1 MIVGVTVSVFA
12 VIGTGAL
19 ARRIGWL
26 SEEADRSLLK
36 LGVGLFLPCLIFSV
50 VSDNPALRQTGNLV
64 LPPLVGFGTMV
75 LGLAVAG
82 AVTRLGTRLTG
93 LEGAAQA
100 RTFALAV
107 GFYNY
112 GFIPL
117 PLVRRIFDDNT
128 LGVLFV
134 HNVGAGLALWT
145 VGVAVLSGARQRR
158 AWRRMLNPPSIAV
171 ITGVAFNLLGLTP
184 LARDHAGFLLTAV
197 EWMGQA
203 AVPILLILVGATMAE
218 QFRSGGRGEGRQG
231 AAKVITWSCLLRLG
245 LLPAAFL
252 LIAAWIP
259 ASREL
264 KSVIIVQAAMPGA
277 VIPVLLARHYHGHP
291 ATALRVALSTAL
303 LSLITIPLWI
313 SLGMTLLLSSSSSP
327 LPSSVSCFPFL
338 PFPLFPSY
346 TSALLG

>member
-1 MIVGVTVSVFA
+1 MIVGVTVSVFT
-12 VIGTGAL
+12 VIGAGAL

-26 SEEADRSLLK
+26 SEEADRSLLR
-36 LGVGLFLPCLIFSV
+36 LGIDLLLPCLIFTV
-50 VSDNPALRQTGNLV
+50 VSDNPALRQTGNLA

-82 AVTRLGTRLTG
+82 AVTRLATRLTG

-107 GFYNY
+107 GLYNY

-117 PLVRRIFDDNT
+117 PIIRRIFDDNT

-145 VGVAVLSGARQRR
+145 IGVGVLSGAGDRR
-158 AWRRMLNPPSIAV
+158 AWRRMLNPPSLAV
-171 ITGVAFNLLGLTP
+171 LVAVAFNLLGVTAVL
-184 LARDHAGFLLTAV
+184 REYAGFLLAAV
-197 EWMGQA
+197 EWIGQA

-218 QFRSGGRGEGRQG
+218 QFRSGAGTGGRQG
-231 AAKVITWSCLLRLG
+231 IAKVITWSCLLRLG
-245 LLPAAFL
+245 LLPVAFL
-252 LIAAWIP
+252 LIAAVIP

-264 KSVIIVQAAMPGA
+264 KSVIVVQAAMPGA
-277 VIPVLLARHYHGHP
+277 VFPVLLARHYNGHP
-291 ATALRVALSTAL
+291 ATALRVVLSTSL

-313 SLGMTLLLSSSSSP
+313 SLGLTLFGLS
-327 LPSSVSCFPFL
+327 
-338 PFPLFPSY
+338 
-346 TSALLG
+346 AAR